1 MHYVFSYAVIQ
12 DDMYLRVGRII
23 ALSILHGGP
32 GPTFFAPIV
41 VDYLFGGFSAVKPCI
56 EDVPDNE
63 LQLKINKVHNQ
74 TCFSHRNAVSNSVTK
89 LK

>member
-1 MHYVFSYAVIQ
+1 
-12 DDMYLRVGRII
+12 MYLCIGRII

-63 LQLKINKVHNQ
+63 LQSKINKVYIH
-74 TCFSHRNAVSNSVTK
+74 TCTGMLYPLPFLYIKANDF
-89 LK
+89 